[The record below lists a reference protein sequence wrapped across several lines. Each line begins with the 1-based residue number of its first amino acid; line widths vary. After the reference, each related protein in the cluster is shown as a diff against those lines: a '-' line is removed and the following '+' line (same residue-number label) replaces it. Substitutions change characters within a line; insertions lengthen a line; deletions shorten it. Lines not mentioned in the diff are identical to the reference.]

1 MKNQSWI
8 ITQHAPTRNN
18 QGSSLRTQLSEES
31 IVDYHSAPTRINQRS
46 SLRTQLSEVSIM
58 DYHTASTRNNQG
70 SSLRTQLSEESIMD
84 YNSIIK
90 KGLSPITRTEQSG
103 EILWISTNSRT
114 NHKSSLRNL

>member
-1 MKNQSWI
+1 MDYNS
-8 ITQHAPTRNN
+8 ALTRNT
-18 QGSSLRTQLSEES
+18 QGSSLRTQLSEE
-31 IVDYHSAPTRINQRS
+31 
-46 SLRTQLSEVSIM
+46 SIM

-84 YNSIIK
+84 YNSRIN
-90 KGLSPITRTEQSG
+90 KGLSPITRTEPSG